1 MTHATETRRR
11 GWTAWRVHKW
21 QMTSPSTAITQRCTS
36 NAASHASRLTLECK
50 VCVCVCTHACVY
62 ACVCVCASVCVSV
75 WMCVWCVY
83 VCACV
88 CVMREREREIPFF
101 SCLSSGCPYGNRKGG
116 CSMEACKKILS
127 NGTIVDE
134 DCCGTCNFDSSAW
147 TCADAAEVDGMPCS
161 VAVQRGGIQGC
172 YNLTLAYHCCA
183 ACENQRD
190 LRRNTGTPTL
200 PGPKAHRWFPF
211 PISGLFLF

>member
-1 MTHATETRRR
+1 
-11 GWTAWRVHKW
+11 
-21 QMTSPSTAITQRCTS
+21 
-36 NAASHASRLTLECK
+36 
-50 VCVCVCTHACVY
+50 
-62 ACVCVCASVCVSV
+62 
-75 WMCVWCVY
+75 
-83 VCACV
+83 
-88 CVMREREREIPFF
+88 
-101 SCLSSGCPYGNRKGG
+101 
-116 CSMEACKKILS
+116 MEACKKILS

-172 YNLTLAYHCCA
+172 YNLTLAYHCCT

-200 PGPKAHRWFPF
+200 PGPKAHR
-211 PISGLFLF
+211 